1 MINLKE
7 YLYQKVKKTM
17 DEWDLSDAYSIT
29 FFIYSNEAY
38 EYKEYSNVSVFNI
51 SMNNEIFFRE
61 NYSGDDTGLYSEE
74 RWNFAFLEMEETEIL
89 DDEGLEVLFE
99 WYKQEGI
106 ENIGYEDP
114 DCYDEKMRY
123 IGKGPVGYYE
133 LLQVVS
139 EVAKQL
145 IEEDYF
151 LHRCGKRI
159 PIIIQDYEL
168 TWYVVEETKKVNIHN
183 EAKDFFRALEEGN
196 I

>member
-51 SMNNEIFFRE
+51 SMNNETFFKE

-99 WYKQEGI
+99 WYRQEGI

-151 LHRCGKRI
+151 LYRCGKRI